1 MPRDGT
7 LGQTSS
13 GWMTRAEPA
22 CGLLVGTITPKLRG
36 MIMSHPFA
44 RTFTRPL
51 AGFVALLLLCCLHI
65 LPAQAGPLAE
75 AIDEIDA
82 DVLFLRHA
90 LAPGFG
96 DPASFRIDDCRTQ
109 RNLSQSG
116 RDQSRRIGGYLG
128 DEKID
133 VRVILSSRWC
143 RCVETA
149 AEMGIG
155 PFTIHDGLNS
165 FFNGHVDRGETLALL
180 RQHLGQLAASPTG
193 GITLMVTH
201 QVVITGITGIA
212 PASGGFVAY
221 NSRTGKSRRAGT
233 PVRP

>member
-1 MPRDGT
+1 MIHMD
-7 LGQTSS
+7 
-13 GWMTRAEPA
+13 
-22 CGLLVGTITPKLRG
+22 TIRPVLR
-36 MIMSHPFA
+36 
-44 RTFTRPL
+44 T
-51 AGFVALLLLCCLHI
+51 VALVLLIWLHA
-65 LPAQAGPLAE
+65 LPIQAGALSDAVE
-75 AIDEIDA
+75 EIDA

-96 DPASFRIDDCRTQ
+96 DPANFSIDDCRTQ

-116 RDQSRRIGGYLG
+116 RDQSRRIGDYLR
-128 DEKID
+128 DEGLDI
-133 VRVILSSRWC
+133 RVILSSRWC

-149 AEMGIG
+149 AELGIG
-155 PFTIHDGLNS
+155 PFTTHDGLNS
-165 FFNGHVDRGETLALL
+165 FFDGHVDRTRTLALL
-180 RQHLGQLAASPTG
+180 RRHLDRLATLPAN

-221 NSRTGKSRRAGT
+221 NSRTGASRRAGT

>member
-1 MPRDGT
+1 
-7 LGQTSS
+7 
-13 GWMTRAEPA
+13 
-22 CGLLVGTITPKLRG
+22 

-44 RTFTRPL
+44 RPFARF
-51 AGFVALLLLCCLHI
+51 AALLLLLWLSA

-75 AIDEIDA
+75 AIEEIDA

-96 DPASFRIDDCRTQ
+96 DPANFRIDDCRTQ

-116 RDQSRRIGGYLG
+116 RDQSRRIGSYLG

-165 FFNGHVDRGETLALL
+165 FFDGHVDRDETLALL
-180 RQHLGQLAASPTG
+180 SRHLGQLAATPTG

-221 NSRTGKSRRAGT
+221 NSRTGASRRAGT